1 MPYVQRDSK
10 GNITTTHA
18 TIQPGRA
25 EEELPDDN
33 PELLAFYAMFPP
45 GFLTPPTEAEWAKI
59 RANNKRLAK
68 EHEKIRNS
76 ISLFNTSF
84 SELEI
89 ALSAL
94 LYQILNILNSRV
106 AYAIYFSPTSFEARC
121 EIVDNALREVIAE
134 NAELR
139 NTEQNNL
146 QPLWDR
152 IFKHVNN
159 ARKIRNTIA
168 HGNPQTL
175 VINGK
180 SHARLAAP
188 AFDVIRLNR
197 KIAKRQVPGLTAS
210 DISGGIQTARFAHDR
225 IDETNRL
232 IASFHNDRPTLPQRF
247 RELEAGLQTSR
258 SQKKVVQIQSAI
270 GFQSPPSQ
278 T

>member
-10 GNITTTHA
+10 GSITAAHA

-45 GFLTPPTEAEWAKI
+45 RFLTPPTEAEWAKI
-59 RANNKRLAK
+59 RANNERLEK
-68 EHEKIRNS
+68 EHEKIRHN
-76 ISLFNTSF
+76 ISLFNAIF
-84 SELEI
+84 SQLEI
-89 ALSAL
+89 AQSAL
-94 LYQILNILNSRV
+94 LYQILNIHNSKV

-121 EIVDNALREVIAE
+121 EIVGNALREVIAE
-134 NAELR
+134 NAEL
-139 NTEQNNL
+139 NDL
-146 QPLWDR
+146 QSLWER
-152 IFKHVNN
+152 VFKHVNN

-180 SHARLAAP
+180 SHARLTAP
-188 AFDVIRLNR
+188 AFDVIRVNK

-210 DISGGIQTARFAHDR
+210 DISEGIQTAQFAHDR

-232 IASFHNDRPTLPQRF
+232 IDSFHNDRPTLPQRF

-258 SQKKVVQIQSAI
+258 RQKKVVQSQSAF
-270 GFQSPPSQ
+270 GFQSPPSRS
-278 T
+278 